1 MSPPKPLKPR
11 RRRRLL
17 AHRVPQ
23 DGPPR
28 NNAHQH
34 GSAGRTPRSPVGCT
48 LKVLY
53 LVIRN
58 PITNRTNVT
67 GRTTGWTAALN
78 ALALFYGDRITLN

>member
-1 MSPPKPLKPR
+1 
-11 RRRRLL
+11 
-17 AHRVPQ
+17 
-23 DGPPR
+23 
-28 NNAHQH
+28 
-34 GSAGRTPRSPVGCT
+34 
-48 LKVLY
+48 VLY